1 MSRALWFAAG
11 GVAGMY
17 TLVKARRTAHAF
29 TPDGLG
35 ARLAALR
42 AGAHVFAE
50 QVAEGM
56 SEREEQLFA
65 QLELSS
71 VNRLLLEERPGQ
83 APSRGQDAPSAA
95 PLSSQGGLDGDR

>member
-42 AGAHVFAE
+42 AGAHVFAD

-56 SEREEQLFA
+56 SEREEQLRA

-71 VNRLLLEERPGQ
+71 VDRLQLEERPGQ
-83 APSRGQDAPSAA
+83 ETPSETDAPSATSSS
-95 PLSSQGGLDGDR
+95 PLGGGDGHR

>member
-11 GVAGMY
+11 GIAGMY

-42 AGAHVFAE
+42 AGASVFAD

-56 SEREEQLFA
+56 SEREEQLRA
-65 QLELSS
+65 QLALSS
-71 VNRLLLEERPGQ
+71 VNRLLLEERSGQ
-83 APSRGQDAPSAA
+83 ETPSGTKVPSSTSSS
-95 PLSSQGGLDGDR
+95 PLGGGDGHR

>member
-11 GVAGMY
+11 GIAGMY

-42 AGAHVFAE
+42 AGASVFAD
-50 QVAEGM
+50 QVVEGM
-56 SEREEQLFA
+56 TEREEQLRA
-65 QLELSS
+65 QLELSGA
-71 VNRLLLEERPGQ
+71 NRLLLEERPGRETPSETN
-83 APSRGQDAPSAA
+83 APSTTSSS
-95 PLSSQGGLDGDR
+95 PLGGGYGHR